1 MENKTPETA
10 KASRSFDSAYGF
22 SFAIGLGLL
31 LFIAGLIITLTLGEG
46 TSIGLIF
53 GVPLLVAG
61 IVLPLVMMRGGLK
74 HNLVSGVCPNCQ
86 TPIKTSDATIR
97 LNCPA
102 CNRKIVVREMHFEL
116 AE

>member
-1 MENKTPETA
+1 MEEKASETA
-10 KASRSFDSAYGF
+10 KAGRSFDSAYGF

-31 LFIAGLIITLTLGEG
+31 LFIAGLIITLTLGQG
-46 TSIGLIF
+46 GSIGLIF
-53 GVPLLVAG
+53 GIPMLVAG

-74 HNLVSGVCPNCQ
+74 HTIVNSSCPYCS

-97 LNCPA
+97 LSCPN
-102 CNRKIVVREMHFEL
+102 CNRKIVVREGQLEG